1 MTSVMGTIFILSS
14 FRRSSGGFVSV
25 KTVFRDRSLTFEAQ
39 MEAGP
44 VCWVLR
50 ILVVEDCFK
59 VFYVRLSVRVQINV

>member
-25 KTVFRDRSLTFEAQ
+25 KTVFSDIFLTFEAQ
-39 MEAGP
+39 MEAEP
-44 VCWVLR
+44 ACWVLR

-59 VFYVRLSVRVQINV
+59 VFYVRLSVRVEINV